1 MVKLQQDNHDKLGV
15 KIPKQEIEQ
24 VIKKHMRYRNTGR
37 FNSYLDRLYSEGSTK
52 FDAFIAKVHPIY
64 GV

>member
-24 VIKKHMRYRNTGR
+24 VIKKHMSYRSGQVNLPEILL
-37 FNSYLDRLYSEGSTK
+37 FVFS
-52 FDAFIAKVHPIY
+52 
-64 GV
+64 

>member
-24 VIKKHMRYRNTGR
+24 VIKKHMSYRNTGR
-37 FNSYLDRLYSEGSTK
+37 FQYLLGSTL
-52 FDAFIAKVHPIY
+52 F
-64 GV
+64 